1 MRMRRILTFLVAVC
15 LFVGAMATASI
26 ARGTDA
32 VAYRASGGV
41 TEFEVLVIPNLD
53 AEVYYDWGWT
63 LYEELTT
70 TDGEPLGW
78 SGGPCFNLNPGLG
91 EESMDFVCDFGMR
104 FPDGDIT
111 VNGAISLA
119 DYPEGETAMAV
130 TGGTGK
136 FRHISGEVAI
146 IPEEDFSYST
156 LIFRVKHAKA
166 TY

>member
-15 LFVGAMATASI
+15 LFVAITAAAST
-26 ARGTDA
+26 AQG
-32 VAYRASGGV
+32 SGGV
-41 TEFEVLVIPNLD
+41 TEFEVIVIPNLD
-53 AEVYYDWGWT
+53 TEVYYDWGWT

-70 TDGEPLGW
+70 ADGEHLGW

-91 EESMDFVCDFGMR
+91 DEFEDFVCDLGMR

-111 VNGAISLA
+111 VNGPIGLDDWVA
-119 DYPEGETAMAV
+119 GETVMAV

-146 IPEEDFSYST
+146 IPAEDFSYST

-166 TY
+166 GY